1 MPRVG
6 KPARRKQFCPI
17 APYRPIFA
25 ENNSCLVSH
34 LSDHHHATPDPG
46 LLRARLAQA
55 GLRATRQRVVIL
67 ESLLTLPGHP
77 TAEQVHRRVTSE
89 APGISLGTV
98 YKALDSFVAA
108 GLTRRVA
115 SAEGASRRYDA
126 DCTEHHHLFCTN
138 TQEIIDYCDP
148 QLDALIREFFA
159 TKGLENF
166 QPRSFSL
173 HITGDKVV
181 K

>member
-1 MPRVG
+1 M
-6 KPARRKQFCPI
+6 KQFCP
-17 APYRPIFA
+17 AGPYSPIFA
-25 ENNSCLVSH
+25 ENYSH
-34 LSDHHHATPDPG
+34 LVNHTSDHSHSTPTAG
-46 LLRARLAQA
+46 HLRDRLAA
-55 GLRATRQRVVIL
+55 VGLRATQQRLLIL
-67 ESLLTLPGHP
+67 ESLLILPGHP
-77 TAEQVHRRVTSE
+77 TAEQVHRQVTEQIAS
-89 APGISLGTV
+89 ISLGTV
-98 YKALDSFVAA
+98 YKTLDAFVAA

-159 TKGLENF
+159 AKGLSNF

-173 HITGDKVV
+173 HITGDKVLP
-181 K
+181 

>member
-1 MPRVG
+1 MHPSSSHSH
-6 KPARRKQFCPI
+6 PAP
-17 APYRPIFA
+17 
-25 ENNSCLVSH
+25 
-34 LSDHHHATPDPG
+34 TPG
-46 LLRARLAQA
+46 QLRSQLADA
-55 GLRATRQRVVIL
+55 GLRATRQRLLIL
-67 ESLLTLPGHP
+67 ESLLLLPGHP
-77 TAEQVHRRVTSE
+77 TAEQVHRRVREQAAS
-89 APGISLGTV
+89 ISLGTV

-126 DCTEHHHLFCTN
+126 DCSEHHHLFCTN

-148 QLDALIREFFA
+148 QLDTLIREFFA
-159 TKGLENF
+159 TKGLTNF

-173 HITGDKVV
+173 HITGDKVT